1 MAKLTDDPR
10 VAEAI
15 AKAETRGANA
25 ERKRIN
31 GILKDLGDGYKNL
44 TDKAE
49 KKTATGTL
57 KAIKD
62 EIRAGA

>member
-15 AKAETRGANA
+15 AKAETRGATA

-31 GILKDLGDGYKNL
+31 GIIADEKRAAGDLEDRGQA
-44 TDKAE
+44 KAA
-49 KKTATGTL
+49 KTALGNVAT
-57 KAIKD
+57 AIK
-62 EIRAGA
+62 A